1 MTQLEDDFLR
11 RLDHEPLDA
20 NRLAD
25 RYQNLRAREDLLNR
39 QHHRLRAAVDRSAGA
54 GELNTLAAD
63 LHTEY
68 QGFLSAFSWHERG
81 EINRFPAGYPTP
93 WRLAQLHC
101 DREDLEAA
109 GGRSP
114 AAVYR
119 EAPESA
125 LDGLSPPAREVVNS
139 LIDSDMSVQPLRILD
154 DPHGYGLL
162 GSRSIEGPF
171 ELADP
176 PPDPHLT
183 QAARRFSREGRQ
195 VLRAVALAAH
205 YSGSRVLA
213 VPATEAARSAAH
225 NQRYAHHVAD
235 DPQTA
240 IANLTSGQWKPPPGA
255 LIIVDDAD
263 EVAADELRGLCT
275 LAGRTNTKLV
285 LVSADR
291 AGLGTTAN
299 PATANRAKTPTHCNT
314 SCPGAS
320 TSANLAITS
329 CAPPPQTTPA
339 ACSATCPPSIS
350 FPTTSPTNRP
360 PRCSK
365 ATSRSWPHTALA
377 APSRRYT
384 PARNCRTTA
393 STDSAFKRSTQPW
406 PVVNGSGDH
415 LPGRRPP
422 RLASRAPWR
431 PNSDFA

>member
-299 PATANRAKTPTHCNT
+299 PRNRESRENADALQHQLPWGQHLGEPRDYQLCATAADNACRLQRYL
-314 SCPGAS
+314 S
-320 TSANLAITS
+320 TLDLVPDDIAH
-329 CAPPPQTTPA
+329 QQA
-339 ACSATCPPSIS
+339 ATLLQSHQQIVA
-350 FPTTSPTNRP
+350 
-360 PRCSK
+360 
-365 ATSRSWPHTALA
+365 AHTALA
-377 APSRRYT
+377 APLQ
-384 PARNCRTTA
+384 AVHA
-393 STDSAFKRSTQPW
+393 SQELQDNRQH
-406 PVVNGSGDH
+406 G
-415 LPGRRPP
+415 LC
-422 RLASRAPWR
+422 L
-431 PNSDFA
+431 